1 MTRVRRHAIVIAVL
15 VVLVTVVAPGA
26 EARTDDRAKPVV
38 YVHGYDVF
46 GKGTDCSM
54 WNDMVSALRG
64 WGHTG
69 EAVLVKYYSVDKAC
83 THQVQDHGSGCTHFG
98 PCSNTINTST
108 RIEHI
113 AYRLAWLIHDRY
125 SSKGQAVDLVAHSM
139 GGLVTRYML
148 AQVHRGHPDF
158 PSTLLVED
166 VVTFGT
172 PHAGTGWAYWCWTT
186 QCSQMR
192 PGSSFISWLSTN
204 APNPQGT
211 GGTDWTVFGSDS
223 DGIVSSSSAV
233 SMSAAHKV
241 IYLSHTGYGHSDFY
255 RDTSDTRDARVH
267 YQDHGGPWYAWHAA
281 PRSVRWAD
289 FALVSGGW

>member
-1 MTRVRRHAIVIAVL
+1 MRRTRRLLASCLVL
-15 VVLVTVVAPGA
+15 VFVTLVAAPGA
-26 EARTDDRAKPVV
+26 EARSDDRAKPVV

-54 WNDMVSALRG
+54 WNDMANTLQS

-69 EAVLVKYYSVDKAC
+69 QQVLVKYYSVDAHC
-83 THQVQDHGSGCTHFG
+83 THQVQDHGNSCVHFG
-98 PCSNTINTST
+98 PCTDNITSST

-113 AYRLAWLIHDRY
+113 AYRLAWLIYDDHTSQGR
-125 SSKGQAVDLVAHSM
+125 AVDVVAHSM
-139 GGLVTRYML
+139 GGLVTRYMI
-148 AQVHRGHPDF
+148 AQVQRGHPDF
-158 PSTLLVED
+158 PPSLLVED
-166 VVTFGT
+166 VVTYGS

-192 PGSSFISWLSTN
+192 PGSSFISWLGTH
-204 APNPQGT
+204 APNPQAT

-233 SMSAAHKV
+233 AMSAAHKV

-255 RDTSDTRDARVH
+255 RDTSDARDAHVH
-267 YQDHGGPWYAWHAA
+267 YQDDGGPWYAWYSA
-281 PRSVRWAD
+281 PRAVRWAD
-289 FALVSGGW
+289 FALVSGSW